1 MREGDDDAVA
11 AVDEALQLVL
21 RLGEAAGGD
30 RGPLRL
36 ERERLRLREG
46 VELGGALERDRLEPF
61 LGPNPLHL
69 VRLPDEVRG
78 AVEHVHEVA
87 RNLRFV
93 RLLVVVEERR
103 LGEIGSALDGGID
116 HGAVDRMQRSLGE
129 GRERAHLLDLV
140 AVELDPERLAARRR
154 EDVDE
159 PTADSEL
166 AALLGTL
173 DALVA
178 RESELL
184 REPVEAGLG
193 SDLEPDRLRPLRS
206 RRDPLGECGRGRGD
220 EAAAREHVEGA
231 RTLADEMRRRLEAG
245 APADAAP
252 GQERDALGADE
263 PARRLGE
270 VARVGILGKQHD
282 EPALELLVQG
292 REHQRQHRLRD
303 ARPGRQRSG
312 ERLQALER
320 EQLPDERVE
329 YRTVHDDRRK
339 PEFPPPP
346 S

>member
-1 MREGDDDAVA
+1 M
-11 AVDEALQLVL
+11 
-21 RLGEAAGGD
+21 
-30 RGPLRL
+30 
-36 ERERLRLREG
+36 
-46 VELGGALERDRLEPF
+46 
-61 LGPNPLHL
+61 
-69 VRLPDEVRG
+69 
-78 AVEHVHEVA
+78 HEVA

-116 HGAVDRMQRSLGE
+116 HGAVDRMQRPLGE

-193 SDLEPDRLRPLRS
+193 SDFEPDRLRPLRS
-206 RRDPLGECGRGRGD
+206 RRDSLGECGRGRGD

-252 GQERDALGADE
+252 GQERDALGAAE
-263 PARRLGE
+263 PTRRLGE

-339 PEFPPPP
+339 PEFPPQP